1 MRRLALFLFLVF
13 SSGCAS
19 RTGTDVPGPKTAL
32 PPSPLPPAAVE
43 EVALPLEEGSLKVAV
58 LGDTG
63 TGGRGQYQTAAEL
76 VEYHKKF
83 PFTIALMLGDNMY
96 GADTPRDYVTKFE
109 KPYKP
114 LLNAGVKFYAAL
126 GNHDNP
132 NQRFYKLFN
141 MGGEKYYS
149 FKPQQGV
156 RFFALD
162 SNYLD
167 PVQLAWLE
175 GELAASGSDWK
186 ICFFHHPLY
195 SSGDRHG
202 PALEKRQALEPIF
215 VKHAVSVVLS
225 GHEHFYERIK
235 PQQGIYYFTS
245 GGAAKLRAGKNV
257 SELTA
262 KGFDDDYHFVLME
275 IVGDELYFQTISRP
289 GRTVDSGK
297 ITRPG
302 AQAKAEEKAELPA
315 VPSDTGPAAPA
326 MRLRGVLSAKA
337 AAALHER
344 VKAIRANWR

>member
-1 MRRLALFLFLVF
+1 MRRLALFLFLVV
-13 SSGCAS
+13 SSGCAVFRS
-19 RTGTDVPGPKTAL
+19 GTEAPGPKTAL
-32 PPSPLPPAAVE
+32 PASPLPPAAIE
-43 EVALPLEEGSLKVAV
+43 EVALPLAEGSLKVAV

-63 TGGRGQYQTAAEL
+63 TGGKSQYQTAAEL
-76 VEYHKKF
+76 AEYHKKF

-96 GADTPRDYVTKFE
+96 GADAPRDYVAKFE

-114 LLNAGVKFYAAL
+114 LLDAGVKFYASL

-149 FKPQQGV
+149 FKPKEGV

-167 PVQLAWLE
+167 PAQLAWLE
-175 GELAASGSDWK
+175 KELAASGSDWK

-195 SSGDRHG
+195 SSGDKHG

-215 VKHAVSVVLS
+215 IKHGVSVVFS

-235 PQQGIYYFTS
+235 PQQGIHYFTT
-245 GGAAKLRAGKNV
+245 GGAAKLRPGNNV

-262 KGFDDDYHFVLME
+262 KGFDDDYHFMIME

-289 GRTVDSGK
+289 GKTVDSGK

-302 AQAKAEEKAELPA
+302 AQAKAEGKAEKAQEKADPIPVKKKPA
-315 VPSDTGPAAPA
+315 DRPD
-326 MRLRGVLSAKA
+326 
-337 AAALHER
+337 
-344 VKAIRANWR
+344 

>member
-1 MRRLALFLFLVF
+1 MRRLALFLFLVV
-13 SSGCAS
+13 SSGCALFRS
-19 RTGTDVPGPKTAL
+19 DTEAPGPKTAL
-32 PPSPLPPAAVE
+32 PPSPLPPASVE
-43 EVALPLEEGSLKVAV
+43 EVALPLKEGSLKVAV

-63 TGGRGQYQTAAEL
+63 TGGRSQYQTAAEL

-83 PFTIALMLGDNMY
+83 PFTIAIMLGDNMY
-96 GADTPRDYVTKFE
+96 GTDAARDYVAKFE

-114 LLNAGVKFYAAL
+114 LLDAGVKFYASL

-149 FKPQQGV
+149 FKPQEGV

-167 PVQLAWLE
+167 PAQLAWLE

-195 SSGDRHG
+195 SSGDKHG
-202 PALEKRQALEPIF
+202 PALEKRQALEPLF
-215 VKHAVSVVLS
+215 VKHGVSVVFS

-245 GGAAKLRAGKNV
+245 GGAAKLRPGKNT

-262 KGFDDDYHFVLME
+262 KGFDDDYHFMLVE
-275 IVGDELYFQTISRP
+275 IAGDELYFQTISRP
-289 GRTVDSGK
+289 GRPWTPGRSPVRARRR
-297 ITRPG
+297 RPRRRRRR
-302 AQAKAEEKAELPA
+302 LPR
-315 VPSDTGPAAPA
+315 P
-326 MRLRGVLSAKA
+326 R
-337 AAALHER
+337 
-344 VKAIRANWR
+344 

>member
-1 MRRLALFLFLVF
+1 MRRLALFLFLVV
-13 SSGCAS
+13 SSGCALF
-19 RTGTDVPGPKTAL
+19 RNGTEAPGPKTAL
-32 PPSPLPPAAVE
+32 PPSPLPPASVE
-43 EVALPLEEGSLKVAV
+43 EVALPIKEGSLKVAV

-63 TGGRGQYQTAAEL
+63 TGGKSQYQTAAEL

-96 GADTPRDYVTKFE
+96 GTDSPRDYVAKFE
-109 KPYKP
+109 KPYKA
-114 LLNAGVKFYAAL
+114 LLDAGVKFYASL

-141 MGGEKYYS
+141 MGGEQYYT
-149 FKPQQGV
+149 FKPQEGV

-167 PVQLAWLE
+167 PTQLTWLE
-175 GELAASGSDWK
+175 KELAASGSDWK

-195 SSGDRHG
+195 SSGDKHG
-202 PALEKRQALEPIF
+202 PALEKRQALEPLF
-215 VKHAVSVVLS
+215 VKHGVSVVFS

-235 PQQGIYYFTS
+235 PQQGIYYFTT
-245 GGAAKLRAGKNV
+245 GGAAKLRPGKNV

-262 KGFDDDYHFVLME
+262 KGFDDDYHFMLME

-302 AQAKAEEKAELPA
+302 AQAKAEEKAEKAPSPVKKKPA
-315 VPSDTGPAAPA
+315 PGTD
-326 MRLRGVLSAKA
+326 
-337 AAALHER
+337 
-344 VKAIRANWR
+344 